1 VGAGREVDAGCD
13 AHGRE
18 FVGGTGVGVG
28 FEIGFWEGMGLAVSG
43 TPGFLGSKGGSVMDE
58 EKMVGRVVMRE
69 GV

>member
-1 VGAGREVDAGCD
+1 MGC
-13 AHGRE
+13 
-18 FVGGTGVGVG
+18 
-28 FEIGFWEGMGLAVSG
+28 GFWEGMGLAISG